1 MKKVYLGL
9 MLLIFFISGCSETD
23 GVSIE
28 ENTSTEQTSESEIAK
43 NELEELGLTYGQSID
58 FDNFCQAYSENISNL
73 QEFDNEVQFYYDS
86 LDELSSGDILI
97 SVSSIESAYLD
108 NGGEQQ
114 DKMVSVLQENTF
126 SFYNIAKNMYEYQ
139 RGFTETEAA
148 GNLIMILPFV
158 EEIGVNYNLSEN
170 SVKQLK
176 IYFLNN
182 INSKGNF
189 TPAIDEVMKEYE

>member
-9 MLLIFFISGCSETD
+9 MLLIFFISGCTETD

-28 ENTSTEQTSESEIAK
+28 ENIPTEQTSESEIAK